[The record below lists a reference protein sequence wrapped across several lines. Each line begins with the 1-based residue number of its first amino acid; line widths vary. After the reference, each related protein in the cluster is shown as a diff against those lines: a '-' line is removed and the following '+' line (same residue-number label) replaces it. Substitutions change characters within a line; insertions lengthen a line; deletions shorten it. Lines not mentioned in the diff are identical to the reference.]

1 MQSRFKISDLVQ
13 VRSKE
18 EILATLDGNGCLN
31 GMPFMPEMLQFCGQQ
46 FRVYKSAHKT
56 CDYSGPEI
64 RSRWVDQT
72 VHLETRCDGSAHDGC
87 QAGCLLYW
95 KDEWLK
101 PVEDSSKLHQILPIG
116 GPTGDSGKPRTGC
129 SEEDLWAHTKVSDP
143 QAGSPTYFCQTTQIP
158 QATRDLNWWDLRQYF
173 MDYRSGNVRFGQIF
187 RGALYSAY
195 YSLSEAGI
203 GVGRPMRWL
212 YNKMRYLWRGSIWP
226 RTPGIIPHGLPTPAE
241 PLNLQPG
248 ELVRVKSH
256 AEILRTVTTSN
267 MNRGMS
273 WDAELVPYCG
283 GTYRVLKRVTK
294 IIHERTCK
302 MQEMKTPCIILDSVV
317 CQARYSFRR
326 MHCPKGMYPY
336 WREIWLERVEPAPPI
351 QASEEEHNSAVV
363 EPIVNGTEQI
373 VRISAQGES
382 C

>member
-1 MQSRFKISDLVQ
+1 
-13 VRSKE
+13 
-18 EILATLDGNGCLN
+18 
-31 GMPFMPEMLQFCGQQ
+31 
-46 FRVYKSAHKT
+46 
-56 CDYSGPEI
+56 
-64 RSRWVDQT
+64 
-72 VHLETRCDGSAHDGC
+72 
-87 QAGCLLYW
+87 
-95 KDEWLK
+95 
-101 PVEDSSKLHQILPIG
+101 
-116 GPTGDSGKPRTGC
+116 
-129 SEEDLWAHTKVSDP
+129 
-143 QAGSPTYFCQTTQIP
+143 
-158 QATRDLNWWDLRQYF
+158 
-173 MDYRSGNVRFGQIF
+173 
-187 RGALYSAY
+187 
-195 YSLSEAGI
+195 
-203 GVGRPMRWL
+203 
-212 YNKMRYLWRGSIWP
+212 
-226 RTPGIIPHGLPTPAE
+226 
-241 PLNLQPG
+241 
-248 ELVRVKSH
+248 
-256 AEILRTVTTSN
+256 